1 MNYHQ
6 RPLGRSHRHAL
17 LAASA
22 FCAVMGVSAPALAQG
37 QAASPSKA
45 DTTEVGEVIV
55 TGFRNSLAKALN
67 AKRESSVA
75 VDTILAEDIGKFPD
89 LNLSESIQRI
99 PGVALARDGGE
110 GRQIAVRGLGATFT
124 RVRINGMEALA
135 STGGA
140 DSSGGANRS
149 RSFDFNVFAS
159 DLFSSIKVAKTAEA
173 AQEEGSLGAT
183 VDLQAGRPFDTNSD
197 FRFAA
202 SAQAGYN
209 DLSKKTGPRLAAL
222 VSKTFADGKFGVLI
236 SGAYSK
242 RDTIEE
248 GSSTVRW
255 GSNVGNFNPGFES
268 APAGGPTLAQLNSA
282 FHPRFPRYDH
292 FDNHNERI
300 GLTGS
305 LQWKPDDKT
314 LVTFDALYADFK
326 ATRRELYLEAPSF
339 STGGAC
345 TAANKANSCG
355 LADFNVVSATIDSN
369 NVLTKGVFNDVDIR
383 MENRFDRLDTK
394 FKQFTL
400 LVDHEFSDKLSAE
413 LHLGHSSSFHDNP
426 FQSTLTFDKFNI
438 QGYGYDYTDSRHP
451 ALTYG
456 TLDLTDPSGWV
467 MRELRARK
475 LTAGN
480 KYDSAKVSAKYAW
493 SDGLK
498 FSAGVDYKKYQFIT
512 TELRRVDAANSS
524 ANVEVFTAAQVAQ
537 LNAIAPLSQYST
549 IAQLNGK
556 GLGIP
561 AGTPT
566 AWVVPDLMKAYGIFH
581 MDDETAQGG
590 LFKMG
595 TAPALSNNKGVVEKD
610 TGGFLQADFRTDS
623 LGVPVR
629 GNVGVRYT
637 ETDQESSGYTYVGG
651 VVTPITA
658 KRKYHDVLPSLNLVA
673 EPREDLLIRFGASKV
688 MARPELVNISPGA
701 TFNVAGATRSVTA
714 GNPSLDPIRATN
726 YDLAA
731 EWYFQPGSLLSV
743 ALFKKKISSFVQVV
757 TSNQS
762 YQGNPFGLPDS
773 AAIAACGNHDG
784 LQRHH
789 HDLGLLGADLHAR
802 RRSEG
807 LRDQLPAGLQIPAGL
822 AEPHRGAAELHQRH
836 GQGELRGRSGE
847 DDRAAEPDQP
857 VAALLQR
864 HALLRGQPDQ
874 HPGVGRLAQPLPDRR
889 ARHGQHR
896 RHADPVPGDER
907 DAERR
912 RLAAVH
918 DQPPSE
924 VHGRRHQPDR
934 RVPGP
939 VHRPAGHGVRL
950 PPHRPRVRDGRPV
963 HLLGQQNPPMGV
975 AAFPATPAFS
985 NARKTPGW
993 RIWVWAFLPKTAAQ
1007 ILS

>member
-1 MNYHQ
+1 MNYRQ
-6 RPLGRSHRHAL
+6 RPFGRSQRHAL
-17 LAASA
+17 LSASA
-22 FCAVMGVSAPALAQG
+22 LCALIGLAAPAMAEGQAQG
-37 QAASPSKA
+37 REKP
-45 DTTEVGEVIV
+45 DTTEVGEVVV

-67 AKRESSVA
+67 TKRESSVA
-75 VDTILAEDIGKFPD
+75 VDVILAEDIGKFPD

-183 VDLQAGRPFDTNSD
+183 VDLQAGRPFDTSAD

-202 SAQAGYN
+202 SAQASYN
-209 DLSKKTGPRLAAL
+209 DLSKKTGPRLAGL
-222 VSKTFADGKFGVLI
+222 ISKTFMDGKLGVLV
-236 SGAYSK
+236 SGAYSR

-268 APAGGPTLAQLNSA
+268 APAGGPTLAQLNTA

-292 FDNHNERI
+292 FDNHGERI

-305 LQWKPDDKT
+305 IQWKPSDKT

-326 ATRRELYLEAPSF
+326 ATRREYYLEAPSF

-345 TAANKANSCG
+345 TAANKATNCG
-355 LADFNVVSATIDSN
+355 VADFNVVSATIDSN

-383 MENRFDRLDTK
+383 MEHRFDRLDTK

-413 LHLGHSSSFHDNP
+413 MHLGHSSSFHDNP

-438 QGYGYDYTDSRHP
+438 QGYGYDYTDNRHP

-467 MRELRARK
+467 LRELRARQI
-475 LTAGN
+475 TAGN
-480 KYDSAKVSAKYAW
+480 KYDSAKLSAKYAW

-498 FSAGVDYKKYQFIT
+498 FSAGLDFKKYRFVT
-512 TELRRVDAANSS
+512 TELRRVDAAGSP

-537 LNAIAPLSQYST
+537 LNAIAPLSAYSM
-549 IAQLNGK
+549 IAKLNGK
-556 GLGIP
+556 GLDIP

-566 AWVVPDLMKAYGIFH
+566 AWVIPDLMKAYDLFNIN
-581 MDDETAQGG
+581 DQTALGG

-595 TAPALSNNKGVVEKD
+595 TAPALTNNKGVVEQDK
-610 TGGFLQADFRTDS
+610 GGFLQADFRTDA
-623 LGVPVR
+623 LGIPVR
-629 GNVGVRYT
+629 GNIGVRYVQT
-637 ETDQESSGYTYVGG
+637 QQESSGYAYVGG
-651 VVTPITA
+651 QVTPITA
-658 KRKYHDVLPSLNLVA
+658 KRKYSDTLPSLNLVA
-673 EPREDLLIRFGASKV
+673 EPAENLLVRFGASKV

-701 TFNVAGATRSVTA
+701 SFNVAGSTRSVTA
-714 GNPSLDPIRATN
+714 GNPNLDPIRSTN

-757 TSNQS
+757 TSNQP

-773 AAIAACGNHDG
+773 AAIAACGNQTTDCNVTTTTWAFSAPTSTPG
-784 LQRHH
+784 G
-789 HDLGLLGADLHAR
+789 DLKGFEVNYQQAFKFLPGLLSHTGVLLNYTSVIAKVNYVNGAGATIARQNLTNLSPHSYNATLYYEDSRISTRVSAAWRSRYLTAVPGADNTAVTPIPFQGTNETLNVDASLQYTINPR
-802 RRSEG
+802 LKFSIEG
-807 LRDQLPAGLQIPAGL
+807 INLTDEFQDQFIGPQDM
-822 AEPHRGAAELHQRH
+822 ESVYHHT
-836 GQGELRGRSGE
+836 GRE
-847 DDRAAEPDQP
+847 F
-857 VAALLQR
+857 V
-864 HALLRGQPDQ
+864 
-874 HPGVGRLAQPLPDRR
+874 V
-889 ARHGQHR
+889 
-896 RHADPVPGDER
+896 
-907 DAERR
+907 
-912 RLAAVH
+912 
-918 DQPPSE
+918 
-924 VHGRRHQPDR
+924 
-934 RVPGP
+934 
-939 VHRPAGHGVRL
+939 GVRYT
-950 PPHRPRVRDGRPV
+950 
-963 HLLGQQNPPMGV
+963 
-975 AAFPATPAFS
+975 F
-985 NARKTPGW
+985 
-993 RIWVWAFLPKTAAQ
+993 
-1007 ILS
+1007 